1 MPQTGRGFATPIST
15 DTTSRRGRRS
25 PKLPDGVSLSRLCDA
40 VVRDRRELQPFRE
53 NRKEAVRQ
61 YCGAL
66 YGENAAGAEVPV
78 NLLGLYVETVVNA
91 VIDAAPRVMLST
103 FDEAMRAT
111 VSAMQAWVNDQFVVM
126 RVAET
131 YQRILTD
138 ALFWVGIGKVAIATP
153 ADAEAEAWDVEAGQ
167 PFLEAIDPDDA
178 VWDTT
183 GRRYSRC
190 KYQGCRYTV
199 PTDLANELYRK
210 GRQAKFEAADPTDVN
225 DGGDDRIY
233 TVGTAG
239 GRHERVEDETVF
251 WELFLPRHKVVVTLL
266 DRDGQ
271 PDGDE
276 PVRVQPWVGPS
287 CGPYHFL
294 SLGTVPGNLEPKA
307 PIMDLVSPH
316 RHFNRN
322 YRKLLNRAANSK
334 RLTIFTGRSTELAER
349 VRKASDLDMVQ
360 GDDVSG
366 LHEWESGGPTND
378 LVVMCDHI
386 KSMFSFRGGNLE
398 ILRGLSPEARTA
410 AQSKMMNDNAGAGI
424 GAIANA
430 SHAFIERTCTS
441 LIWYYH
447 YHPTKVMESHY
458 NAPMLPEYQ
467 IVRRVTPQMRGGTPP
482 RVKIDPYSLGR
493 QTPQSRLAF
502 ITQTLTTLAPLM
514 ALAAQQGKI
523 PNMDE
528 VLGLMAKYGN
538 EPDLT
543 RIFNLT
549 VPPQADNAGTTGPGD
564 GAGKPAQTERTYN
577 RISSGGQGPQA
588 DQQRLDVDVSKM
600 QGPANP
606 NSGGYQ

>member
-1 MPQTGRGFATPIST
+1 MTTAITHNGT
-15 DTTSRRGRRS
+15 DPTSRRGRRT

-40 VVRDRRELQPFRE
+40 MVRDRRELQPFRE
-53 NRKEAVRQ
+53 NRREAVRQ
-61 YCGAL
+61 YCGDL
-66 YGENAAGAEVPV
+66 YGDNAAGAEVPV

-111 VSAMQAWVNDQFVVM
+111 VDAMQSWVNDQLVAM
-126 RVAET
+126 NVAET
-131 YQRILTD
+131 YQRVLTD
-138 ALFWVGIGKVAIATP
+138 ALFWVGIGKVALATP

-167 PFLEAIDPDDA
+167 PFFEAIDPDDA

-183 GRRYSRC
+183 ARRHSRC
-190 KYQGCRYTV
+190 KYTGCRYAV

-210 GRQAKFEAADPTDVN
+210 GRREKFEAADPLDVN

-233 TVGTAG
+233 TVGTSG

-251 WELFLPRHKVVVTLL
+251 WEIFLTRHKLVVTLL

-271 PDGDE
+271 PDCESG
-276 PVRVQPWVGPS
+276 PVRVQPWVGPT

-294 SLGTVPGNLEPKA
+294 SLGTVPGNLEPKS
-307 PIMDLVSPH
+307 PVMDLVSPH

-334 RLTIFTGRSTELAER
+334 RLTIYSGRGTELAKR
-349 VRKASDLDMVQ
+349 VKDAGDLDMVQ
-360 GDDVSG
+360 GDDVG
-366 LHEWESGGPTND
+366 ELHEFESGGPTND
-378 LVVMCDHI
+378 LLTMCDHI
-386 KSMFSFRGGNLE
+386 RNMFSYRGGNLE

-410 AQSKMMNDNAGAGI
+410 AQSKMMNENAGAGI

-430 SHAFIERTCTS
+430 FHGHVQDTVTS
-441 LIWYYH
+441 LIWYFH
-447 YHPTKVMESHY
+447 YHPTKVMETHHSP
-458 NAPMLPEYQ
+458 PMLPEYR
-467 IVRRVTPQMRGGTPP
+467 ILRRVTPRMRGGTPP

-502 ITQTLTTLAPLM
+502 ITQTVTTLAPLM
-514 ALAAQQGKI
+514 QLVAQQGKL

-528 VLGLMAKYGN
+528 LLSLMAKYGN
-538 EPDLT
+538 EPDLAK
-543 RIFNLT
+543 IFNLV
-549 VPPQADNAGTTGPGD
+549 VPPQPGNAGTTGAGD
-564 GAGKPAQTERTYN
+564 GSMKPAQTERTYN
-577 RISSGGQGPQA
+577 RISSGGQGAQA
-588 DQQRLDVDVSKM
+588 DQQRLDQNVSRM

-606 NSGGYQ
+606 NSGGMQ